1 MYFCLCCGYQ
11 TLYEK
16 PPGTYF
22 VCPIC
27 FWTDVEQDSWAIFE
41 LRKAQLN
48 YVHQGAS
55 DKKWLAQVRS
65 PTKQDHRHP
74 QWKLLDEKIR
84 EDGTKVKNLIITA
97 FNDVQREDG
106 ISLHE
111 ADFIR
116 LLADYEGP
124 PRFFRYDSSCHRQL
138 LADAR
143 AKDVETHWKDIPT
156 QTLEK
161 FWLSVISYRL
171 DKKGWKYYLPAY
183 LVWSLNEY
191 ICNNYND
198 ECFINVVDQFLLIS
212 IHHPLNYEIEDFEL
226 FSGDQYLATLSS
238 EQLSAICQFLRF
250 GLTYEWIDEVSQ
262 KKIENF
268 IQDYD
273 PKLNSE

>member
-1 MYFCLCCGYQ
+1 MYFCLCCGYE

-16 PPGTYF
+16 PPGTYL

-27 FWTDVEQDSWAIFE
+27 FWTDVEQDSWTIFE

-55 DKKWLAQVRS
+55 DKKWLAQVRR
-65 PTKQDHRHP
+65 PTKQDHRQP
-74 QWKLLDEKIR
+74 QWKLLDTKIR

-124 PRFFRYDSSCHRQL
+124 SRFFRYDSSCHRSL

-143 AKDVETHWKDIPT
+143 AKDIETHWKDIPT

-183 LVWSLNEY
+183 LVWSLNKY
-191 ICNNYND
+191 ICNNYNYD
-198 ECFINVVDQFLLIS
+198 
-212 IHHPLNYEIEDFEL
+212 
-226 FSGDQYLATLSS
+226 LSS
-238 EQLSAICQFLRF
+238 M
-250 GLTYEWIDEVSQ
+250 
-262 KKIENF
+262 
-268 IQDYD
+268 
-273 PKLNSE
+273 